1 MCQSYWAKKE
11 EVIMTEARW
20 QQHLYSEEDFS
31 KLCELS
37 KNFNDDINSNN
48 PVRPEN
54 ETFTQFMDKGSE
66 ALIRDHKNLLEY
78 LL

>member
-1 MCQSYWAKKE
+1 
-11 EVIMTEARW
+11 MTEK
-20 QQHLYSEEDFS
+20 YSEEEFFELYKLSNGFKDDFS
-31 KLCELS
+31 
-37 KNFNDDINSNN
+37 SNK
-48 PVRPEN
+48 PVRPEG

>member
-1 MCQSYWAKKE
+1 
-11 EVIMTEARW
+11 MTGARW
-20 QQHLYSEEDFS
+20 QQHLYSKEDFS
-31 KLCELS
+31 ELCKLS
-37 KNFNDDINSNN
+37 NDFNDDINSNK

-66 ALIRDHKNLLEY
+66 ALSRDHKNLLEH